1 MRHGGITNDGLRH
14 GGLGQPFGELHI
26 RFGKIGRKRGTRSS
40 AKVKNMRNT
49 APNRVPCI
57 CLSLRQWALDASDG
71 HPICFEP
78 LDKMTESARELFV
91 YNPDKAKALL
101 DEGMFLAEQELMK
114 EKLLKQ
120 SSYEQGLNESTAAE
134 GLYFKRA

>member
-1 MRHGGITNDGLRH
+1 MDRAYVKGLR
-14 GGLGQPFGELHI
+14 
-26 RFGKIGRKRGTRSS
+26 
-40 AKVKNMRNT
+40 
-49 APNRVPCI
+49 
-57 CLSLRQWALDASDG
+57 D
-71 HPICFEP
+71 
-78 LDKMTESARELFV
+78 
-91 YNPDKAKALL
+91 AKALL